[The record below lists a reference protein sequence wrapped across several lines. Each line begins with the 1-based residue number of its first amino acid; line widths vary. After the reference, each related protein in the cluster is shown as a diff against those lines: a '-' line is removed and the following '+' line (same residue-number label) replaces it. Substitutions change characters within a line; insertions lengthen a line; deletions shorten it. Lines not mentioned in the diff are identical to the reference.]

1 MSQFDIDIQTEIDI
15 DPSLKLVGQRA
26 AEATLGH
33 QAVNSPKSL
42 TILFAGNTR
51 LQQLNREF
59 LGFDEPTDVLSFP
72 AGDDWAG
79 TESYIGDIAIS
90 LPTAES
96 QAENAG
102 HGLDFEVSL
111 LVVHGVLH
119 LLGYDHFTKADE
131 RRMWSVQSEILNRL
145 KFESPSSSPS

>member
-15 DPSLKLVGQRA
+15 DPSLKQIGRRA
-26 AEATLGH
+26 AEAALNH
-33 QAVNSPKSL
+33 QGVNSPASL
-42 TILFAGNTR
+42 TLLFASSSR

-79 TESYIGDIAIS
+79 TEAYIGDIAIS
-90 LPTAES
+90 LPAAKS

-102 HGLDFEVSL
+102 HGLDIEISL

-119 LLGYDHFTKADE
+119 LLGYDHGTKADE

-145 KFESPSSSPS
+145 NIESPSSTPS